1 MRYFRLKAFFL
12 ALLGIMISCQ
22 KPDPLLPSVARKGI
36 NSITATFEDGRGD
49 FIGEPVEDQNRII
62 VPIPYFYPEDS
73 DNQVTAEDL
82 KNMRVKANLDDNVV
96 VDPPLLFMDLNQENV
111 IKVIDQ
117 RKDEH
122 EYIVTGEIRKSS
134 ASSILSFSLPEPGL
148 DGIIDEAGKT
158 ILIVTLEDLDSL
170 LAEVRISP
178 HATISPDPREE
189 FLDYNEPVELTVTAH
204 DGVTTSVYTVKQM
217 IPDKLPFG
225 IRPGSAK
232 RLFAKKLKADLGIM
246 ADHLTGGLA
255 ATQDFV
261 VINTRGEN
269 SLLLDPITGE
279 VTGELELGGI
289 RGGLTNFYTT
299 ADDAG
304 NILICNLAP
313 NAGSFKIWKST
324 GGEMEQ
330 DPYIEWDDGLPVGR
344 KISVNGS
351 LDGDAVI
358 TAPIL
363 QGGMQFARWEVT
375 DGALGSETPEIV
387 TMSGLEKGWTTNAD
401 IVYTSTDPESDYFV
415 ASYSD
420 NTFAWVDGK
429 SDAVHKKL
437 EEISVNYIMNAV
449 DFAEFN
455 NASYVT
461 TNWVNSFNWG
471 AADMVWLLD
480 VSSDS
485 DFSGNLETGMVN
497 AVVWQTPQDT
507 YGPKAIQPVVENA
520 NGTGDVAL
528 VVSDDGY
535 YLYLYFL
542 FTNGYVVGYQFD
554 CLDI

>member
-1 MRYFRLKAFFL
+1 MKYFGWKAFFL
-12 ALLGIMISCQ
+12 GVLGIMISCQ

-49 FIGEPVEDQNRII
+49 FIGEPAEDENKI
-62 VPIPYFYPEDS
+62 VIPIPYFFPEDS
-73 DNQVTAEDL
+73 ENRVTSEDL

-111 IKVIDQ
+111 IRVIDQ
-117 RKDEH
+117 RKEEH
-122 EYIVTGEIRKSS
+122 EYMVTGEIRKSS
-134 ASSILSFSLPEPGL
+134 ASSILSFSLPEHGL
-148 DGIIDEAGKT
+148 DGIIDEDGKT

-204 DGVTTSVYTVKQM
+204 DGVTSSIYTVKQM

-255 ATQDFV
+255 AAQDFIA
-261 VINTRGEN
+261 INTRGEN

-279 VTGELELGGI
+279 LTGELELGGI

-299 ADDAG
+299 ADDSD

-313 NAGSFKIWKST
+313 NAGSFKIWRSS

-330 DPYIEWDDGLPVGR
+330 DPYIEWDEGLPVGR
-344 KISVNGS
+344 KISITGS
-351 LDGDAVI
+351 LDSDAII
-358 TAPIL
+358 TAAIL
-363 QGGMQFARWEVT
+363 QEGMQFARWEVT
-375 DGALGSETPEIV
+375 DGTLKSEIPEIV
-387 TMSGLEKGWTTNAD
+387 TMSGLEKGWTTNVD
-401 IVYTSTDPESDYFV
+401 IVYTAPEGESDYFV

-429 SDAVHKKL
+429 SNEVHKKL

-449 DFAEFN
+449 DYVEFN
-455 NASYVT
+455 NASYVA

-471 AADMVWLLD
+471 AADMVWLMD

-485 DFSGNLETGMVN
+485 DFSGNLETGSVN
-497 AVVWQTPQDT
+497 AVIWETPQDT

-528 VVSDDGY
+528 RISEDGY

-542 FTNGYVVGYQFD
+542 FTNGYIVGYQFD